1 MTIIDNA
8 LERIRQGKS
17 TEYDVDLIACQL
29 KFYDVRI
36 AQLESELIQHDIH
49 IRSTLA
55 DREAWLNDS
64 SKDLA
69 ERLAWGLVCS
79 WLVRSPL
86 SRRRG

>member
-69 ERLAWGLVCS
+69 ERFAPGRMGREAVKAAGA
-79 WLVRSPL
+79 
-86 SRRRG
+86 RRRG